1 MAPGRMGTVNWC
13 GHLTF
18 APPPHRHDVLELNLV
33 QHGSATYFIDGHR
46 YELEPGHVVFLF
58 PAQEHAL
65 MDTSTDYR
73 AWVVHARSDFVREI
87 CTTGATRALARTKA
101 PKQFASALPAARAR
115 HLTRLFQALAET
127 MDDDAQFNTGLAFA
141 VLTSWIEH
149 LRARA
154 IVPKAR
160 REPLVER
167 AIQLLREESQL
178 SLDELSRASGASRSV
193 LTRLFKR
200 QTGLSILEY
209 KNRLRV
215 ERFLALY
222 ADGERATL
230 LEAALAAGFG
240 SYAQFHRVFREVMGH
255 TPSRLTRSKKPRAA
269 ERRARSL

>member
-1 MAPGRMGTVNWC
+1 
-13 GHLTF
+13 
-18 APPPHRHDVLELNLV
+18 
-33 QHGSATYFIDGHR
+33 
-46 YELEPGHVVFLF
+46 
-58 PAQEHAL
+58 
-65 MDTSTDYR
+65 
-73 AWVVHARSDFVREI
+73 VREI
-87 CTTGATRALARTKA
+87 CTTAPTRTLARRRA
-101 PKQFASALPAARAR
+101 PKEFASALPPARAR

-167 AIQLLREESQL
+167 VIQLLREEGRL

-222 ADGERATL
+222 ADGEGATL

-240 SYAQFHRVFREVMGH
+240 SYAQFHRVCRALRHMTPREYLQ
-255 TPSRLTRSKKPRAA
+255 SRG
-269 ERRARSL
+269 

>member
-1 MAPGRMGTVNWC
+1 MAQGRMGTVNWC

-18 APPPHRHDVLELNLV
+18 APPPHRHDVLEVNLI
-33 QHGSATYFIDGHR
+33 QNGTSTYYIDGRR

-58 PAQEHAL
+58 PDQEHAL
-65 MDTSTDYR
+65 LDTSIDYR
-73 AWVVHARSDFVREI
+73 AWVIHVRSAFVREI
-87 CTTGATRALARTKA
+87 CTTRPTRALAAGRA
-101 PKQFASALPAARAR
+101 PEQFASALPAARAR

-127 MDDDAQFNTGLAFA
+127 MDDDAQFNSGLAFA
-141 VLTSWIEH
+141 LLTSWIEH

-154 IVPKAR
+154 IVPEAS

-167 AIQLLREESQL
+167 VIRLLREENDR
-178 SLDELSRASGASRSV
+178 SLDELSRASGTSRSV

-222 ADGERATL
+222 ADGERMTL
-230 LEAALAAGFG
+230 LDAALAAGFG
-240 SYAQFHRVFREVMGH
+240 SYAQFHRVFRGVMGH
-255 TPSRLTRSKKPRAA
+255 TPSRLTRPRKRTRTA
-269 ERRARSL
+269 SG